1 MTMTAAPA
9 TSSDYYITVP
19 ISACVSLT
27 LTDLPSGLSR
37 EEILARLTVDALW
50 EQGELSYPMKK
61 REEVHDARYTIENNS
76 DDIDIEEDVYEDGQA
91 KTT

>member
-1 MTMTAAPA
+1 MTTAPA
-9 TSSDYYITVP
+9 TTSDYYIGIP
-19 ISACVSLT
+19 IGAYISVT

-76 DDIDIEEDVYEDGQA
+76 DEIDIEEDVYEDGQA
-91 KTT
+91 KTA